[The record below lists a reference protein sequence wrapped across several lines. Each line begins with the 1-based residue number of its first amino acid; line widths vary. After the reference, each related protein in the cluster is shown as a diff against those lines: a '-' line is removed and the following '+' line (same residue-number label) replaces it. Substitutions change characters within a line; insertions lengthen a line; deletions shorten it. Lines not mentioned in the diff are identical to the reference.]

1 MKKNLTPLLHL
12 AYPLILSGLAQ
23 NSVYFFETLFLSKLG
38 NHVLAAG
45 SLVSWLAA
53 SFIVVLFGT
62 LGALNILIS
71 HRVGAQKHD
80 EIALVV
86 RDGFRLSFLLT
97 IPSILL
103 YWYMDG
109 IFLWLGQDPSIIPL
123 AKLYLHALAWGLLPN
138 FLLMSFLELLM
149 GLGHSHVILKF
160 SLISVLMTI
169 VFSFL
174 LIFGYLGLPV
184 CGIAGAGWGVTI
196 GQWLTLGIMTIFLK
210 TNKQYHVYLIKLFDT
225 KPSIYIVE
233 LLKIGLPM
241 GLMYGIEITFVF
253 VLSLVVGYF
262 GGSLYLAANQ
272 IAFQYV
278 GISMAIIFSL
288 SQAITV
294 RMGHLL
300 GAKQKSEAYPVIWV
314 GSLLNFGVI
323 LIISL
328 AFWFMPNLLIAI
340 DVNIH
345 DASNQKFIL
354 IATQFLCL
362 CGFYQ
367 ILESVRVALF
377 GAVRAFHET
386 RFTMWVSLITLWGIA
401 LPMGYA
407 LGKFTI
413 LGAFGIWYGMMAGV
427 GISIMLLL
435 FRLASKKKNYLENW
449 T

>member
-1 MKKNLTPLLHL
+1 MKKSLSPLLQL

-38 NHVLAAG
+38 NHALAAG

-71 HRVGAQKHD
+71 HRVGAKKHD

-86 RDGFRLSFLLT
+86 RDGLRLSFLLT
-97 IPSILL
+97 IPSVLL

-109 IFLWLGQDPSIIPL
+109 IFLWLGQDPSIVPL

-138 FLLMSFLELLM
+138 FLLMSFLELLI
-149 GLGHSHVILKF
+149 GLGHSHAILKF
-160 SLISVLMTI
+160 SLISVLITI
-169 VFSFL
+169 VSSFL
-174 LIFGYLGLPV
+174 LIFGYLGLPAL
-184 CGIAGAGWGVTI
+184 GISGAGWGVTI
-196 GQWLTLGIMTIFLK
+196 GQWLTLGIMVVFLK
-210 TNKQYHVYLIKLFDT
+210 TNKQYHVYLRKLFDS
-225 KPSIYIVE
+225 KASMYMIE

-253 VLSLVVGYF
+253 VLSLLVGYF

-294 RMGHLL
+294 RIGHLL
-300 GAKQKSEAYPVIWV
+300 GAKQKLYIYPVIWA
-314 GSLLNFGVI
+314 GSLLSFGVI
-323 LIISL
+323 SIISV
-328 AFWFMPNLLIAI
+328 AFWLMPNLLIGI

-354 IATQFLCL
+354 LATQFLCL

-377 GAVRAFHET
+377 GAIRAFHET
-386 RFTMWVSLITLWGIA
+386 RFTMWLSLLTLWGIA
-401 LPMGYA
+401 LPFGYA
-407 LGKFTI
+407 LGKYTT
-413 LGAFGIWYGMMAGV
+413 LGSFGIWYSMMAGV
-427 GISIMLLL
+427 IVSIIMLL
-435 FRLASKKKNYLENW
+435 FRLASKKKNYLEH
-449 T
+449 